1 MWVMVFKHFV
11 FTALGSLRCS
21 WLYFLGLRLVALGA
35 SNICRFEDFLQAAPR
50 VSHGLI
56 GL

>member
-1 MWVMVFKHFV
+1 MWVMVFKQICLHGFRKSSV
-11 FTALGSLRCS
+11 FRAVLS
-21 WLYFLGLRLVALGA
+21 GLRLVALGA
-35 SNICRFEDFLQAAPR
+35 SNIRRFEDFLQAAHR